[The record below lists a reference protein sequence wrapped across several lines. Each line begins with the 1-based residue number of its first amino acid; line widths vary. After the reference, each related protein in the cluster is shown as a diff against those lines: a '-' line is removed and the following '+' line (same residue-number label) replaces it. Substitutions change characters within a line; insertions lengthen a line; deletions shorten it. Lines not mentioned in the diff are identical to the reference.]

1 MKILQVCSK
10 VFWPE
15 RDGGAIAMYA
25 FADGLLKGGAEVYSI
40 CLNIDKLYVEPA
52 SIPSDISNSFH
63 LRTFD
68 VSLEFKLA
76 DAFLT
81 FMQFKNY
88 HVSRFFSSEVENYI
102 KELLSTTEFDVI
114 VLETLFTA
122 VYLPVIKN
130 NSKAKIVLR
139 AHNVEADIWQR
150 LSVQTSGALPKLK
163 YSLMSRML
171 RTYERRI
178 AKEVDAVFCLTD
190 ADTAYFKN
198 SIQIQNVYTIPL
210 SINLNHSN
218 STPDFSSPAFY
229 HLASMEWLPH
239 QQAIEW
245 FLEKVIPFL
254 EVENTKPRIFLAG
267 RSMPQRFYNYSSKWL
282 TIEGEIVNPGQW
294 VRDKNI
300 LIVPSFTGSGVRVKI
315 IEALARGHVVITTP
329 NGTEGIPYTNWKQL
343 IVVDS
348 AQEFSEAIRLC
359 NSDPSLCLEIAKNAQ
374 KLAHQFFKRDVVGQ
388 QCLNILRNI
397 SLVK

>member
-1 MKILQVCSK
+1 MKILQICSK

-25 FADGLLKGGAEVYSI
+25 FADGLLKGGAEVHSI
-40 CLNIDKLYVEPA
+40 CLNIDKLYVNP
-52 SIPSDISNSFH
+52 STIPSDISTAFH

-68 VSLEFKLA
+68 VSLEFKPA
-76 DAFLT
+76 DALLAFL
-81 FMQFKNY
+81 QFKNY
-88 HVSRFFSSEVENYI
+88 HVSRYYSIEVENYI
-102 KELLSTTEFDVI
+102 KELLSTTEFDVV
-114 VLETLFTA
+114 VLEALFTA

-139 AHNVEADIWQR
+139 AHNIEADIWQR
-150 LSVQTSGALPKLK
+150 LSNQASSALLK
-163 YSLMSRML
+163 FKFRLMSYML
-171 RTYERRI
+171 RNYERRI
-178 AKEVDAVFCLTD
+178 AKEVDSIFCLTD

-198 SIQIQNVYTIPL
+198 NIQVENVYTIPL
-210 SINLNHSN
+210 SIDLDNNISI
-218 STPDFSSPAFY
+218 PDFSSPIFY

-245 FLEKVIPFL
+245 FLEKVIPIL
-254 EVENTKPRIFLAG
+254 EGDDIKPRIILAG
-267 RSMPQRFYNYSSKWL
+267 RNMPQSFYNYSNEWL
-282 TIEGEIVNPGQW
+282 TVVGEIVNPKEW
-294 VRDKNI
+294 VSNKNI

-329 NGTEGIPYTNWKQL
+329 NGTEGIPFINWKHL

-359 NSDPSLCLEIAKNAQ
+359 NSDPLLCAEIAKNAQ
-374 KLAHQFFKRDVVGQ
+374 KLAYQFFNRYAVGQ
-388 QCLNILRNI
+388 ECLNILRNI
-397 SLVK
+397 SLEK

>member
-52 SIPSDISNSFH
+52 SIPSDISNAFH

-76 DAFLT
+76 DALIA

-88 HVSRFFSSEVENYI
+88 HVSRFYSSEVENYI
-102 KELLSTTEFDVI
+102 KELLSTTDFDVI

-150 LSVQTSGALPKLK
+150 LSDQTSGALPKLK
-163 YSLMSRML
+163 FGLMSKML
-171 RTYERRI
+171 RNYESRI

-190 ADTAYFKN
+190 ADTTYFKN
-198 SIQIQNVYTIPL
+198 IIQIQNVYTIPL
-210 SINLNHSN
+210 SIDLDHSN
-218 STPDFSSPAFY
+218 SIPDFSCPTFY

-245 FLEKVIPFL
+245 FLEKVIPLL
-254 EVENTKPRIFLAG
+254 ETDNNKPEIVLAG
-267 RSMPQRFYNYSSKWL
+267 RNMPQRFYNYSSKWL
-282 TIEGEIVNPGQW
+282 TIEGEIVSPGKW
-294 VRDKNI
+294 VIDKNI

-329 NGTEGIPYTNWKQL
+329 NGTEGIPFTNWEDL

-348 AQEFSEAIRLC
+348 PEQFAEAIRSC
-359 NSDPSLCLEIAKNAQ
+359 NSNPALCLKIAQNAK
-374 KLAHQFFKRDVVGQ
+374 KLALQVFNRKVVGEH
-388 QCLNILRNI
+388 CLKILQE
-397 SLVK
+397 L